1 MLAILYLLVAV
12 WIGDVLCRRFLA
24 FGSVLHRL
32 ACAFVVGL
40 VVSTWVNYMGVAVAP
55 RAPLPLLRGNLLFL
69 VFAFAVWKW
78 WKREPATFL
87 PRPPGR
93 ARWDLILLGIWV
105 VFACWMMWGSL
116 GFSPR
121 GTVRPDGSVFDA
133 GNIRMAVRQ
142 WSDFGATLA
151 IVQSFAIGHNFPPE
165 YPHFA
170 GPPLSYHFLFH
181 FQSANLEWL
190 GLRLHNSFNLL
201 SALSLVCLAILILT
215 LGERAMKSR
224 AIGRF
229 GAILFFFHCSLAYAP
244 FLAQQPGLMAMLRAI
259 RGKDGFLESIYG
271 YRGELWG
278 IWTLNI
284 VANQRHLASAISLL
298 LIVLI
303 FLADA
308 YDWRLSWPKTT
319 PKPKPPKA
327 PIAPPPAPPAVVA
340 PPAETPAE
348 PVAASVV
355 AEAEHPP
362 VLYDATVPVPQP
374 EAPAPVPVDVP
385 VPVEPPPPPQPTY
398 YVTPEPEPDEYDVAP
413 EPGPTPVPGGSRFD
427 LLLACCFSG
436 FLLGLLPLWNGP
448 VFITAAIVLAGLF
461 LIMPLRGY
469 LVALGGFAGVIGVP
483 QLILWRAGGAAA
495 NAGVYPNIHFGYVID
510 DPTFQNFVKF
520 MAFTFGFKWLVI
532 LAAIVPLRWRNRGVI
547 LSTLG
552 LGALIYAVYRA
563 QPALVVATGRTV
575 GLTVLAVSALAL
587 FLVHRIARHGILG
600 PNGSAIFL
608 STFNLVVLAFFVQ
621 FSIEN
626 AANHK
631 FMFIWIAII
640 NVGVAAVLLRMAKLG
655 VFGTVAAI
663 LLTVSITLGGFI
675 DLFPFHNDGTID
687 IAVEN
692 DNLMDFVL
700 HQTDPRDVFLTDSFV
715 AHPILLA
722 GRKIFH
728 GHDYYAW
735 SAGYDTDQ
743 RLRDTKMLYSETD
756 PTTLMTKLNE
766 FHIKWVCFDN
776 PFAQGE
782 MGKNEWVY
790 RGYFPKAFEDG
801 TGKHDGFRIYRVP
814 TPEEWK
820 QRDGHPVGPVVAPT
834 PTPSGPAPAPV
845 EKISRGFGIAVAS
858 TDELLVAEADSGAI
872 QKIAP
877 NGQFEGGLGMPDYKE
892 PNGVAVDHN
901 GFIYVADTWN
911 QRIVK
916 LNRDGV
922 VMAILPPPPGNYYAP
937 RDITTSPQGDV
948 YVANSGRSEIVRYNA
963 NGAVVKFWGTNG
975 EKQGEFKE
983 PLGVTVGLDK
993 NGAVEVYV
1001 ADYANA
1007 RIQVFTEEGKF
1018 LRMWT
1023 VAEWEKAPAWQR
1035 PGVLFHDGRLYV
1047 GAPAKEMI
1055 LLFSPKG
1062 ERLGAITSPE
1072 FHEPS
1077 GMAVSRTGTL
1087 YVMNVV
1093 SGHIVAVTLSPKT
1106 GAAVDVRPF
1115 APAPPMSGNR
1125 SM

>member
-1 MLAILYLLVAV
+1 MLAILYLLVAI

-40 VVSTWVNYMGVAVAP
+40 VVSTWVNYIGVAAAP
-55 RAPLPLLRGNLLFL
+55 QAPFPLLRGNLLFL
-69 VFAFAVWKW
+69 LFVFAVWKW
-78 WKREPATFL
+78 WKHDEPATFL

-93 ARWDLILLGIWV
+93 ARWDLLMLGIWL
-105 VFACWMMWGSL
+105 VFASWMMWASL
-116 GFSPR
+116 TISK
-121 GTVRPDGSVFDA
+121 DGVLH
-133 GNIRMAVRQ
+133 MAVRQ

-190 GLRLHNSFNLL
+190 GLKLHNSFNLL
-201 SALSLVCLAILILT
+201 SALSFVCLAILIMT
-215 LGERAMKSR
+215 LGERTLKSR
-224 AIGRF
+224 AVGRF

-244 FLAQQPGLMAMLRAI
+244 FLAQQPSLMAMVRAI

-284 VANQRHLASAISLL
+284 IANQRHLASAISLL

-308 YDWRLSWPKTT
+308 YDWRFSWPKVT
-319 PKPKPPKA
+319 PKAKPPKEPVPPMA
-327 PIAPPPAPPAVVA
+327 PVVELPPPPPPAPAD
-340 PPAETPAE
+340 
-348 PVAASVV
+348 PVGVPVV
-355 AEAEHPP
+355 AEPEHVAGGAFAAAGAVPA
-362 VLYDATVPVPQP
+362 VALYDAAVPQAEPEPTPTPLTPVP
-374 EAPAPVPVDVP
+374 EAAPAA
-385 VPVEPPPPPQPTY
+385 PPKPTY
-398 YVTPEPEPDEYDVAP
+398 YVTPEPEPDEYEVAP
-413 EPGPTPVPGGSRFD
+413 EPGPAPVPGGSRFD

-469 LVALGGFAGVIGVP
+469 LVALGAFAGAIGVP

-510 DPTFQNFVKF
+510 NPTFENFVKF

-552 LGALIYAVYRA
+552 LGALVYAVYRA
-563 QPALVVATGRTV
+563 QPALAAATGRTV
-575 GLTVLAVSALAL
+575 GLTVLLVSALAL
-587 FLVHRIARHGILG
+587 FLVHRIARHGVLG
-600 PNGSAIFL
+600 PLGSAIFL

-640 NVGVAAVLLRMAKLG
+640 NVGVAAVLLRMARLG
-655 VFGTVAAI
+655 ALGTVAAI
-663 LLTVSITLGGFI
+663 LLTLSMTLGGFI
-675 DLFPFHNDGTID
+675 DIFPFHNDGTID
-687 IAVEN
+687 IAMEH

-700 HQTDPRDVFLTDSFV
+700 YQTDPHDVFLTDAFV

-743 RLRDTKMLYSETD
+743 RLRDARMLYSETNTD
-756 PTTLMTKLNE
+756 TLVTKLNE

-776 PFAQGE
+776 PFSQGE

-790 RGYFPKAFEDG
+790 RGFFPKAFEDA

-814 TPEEWK
+814 TLEEWK
-820 QRDGHPVGPVVAPT
+820 QREGRPVGPVVAPT
-834 PTPSGPAPAPV
+834 PTPSAPVAAPA
-845 EKISRGFGIAVAS
+845 EKIARGFGIAVAS
-858 TDELLVAEADSGAI
+858 TGEILVAEADTGAI
-872 QKIAP
+872 QRIAP

-892 PNGVAVDHN
+892 PNGVAVDRN
-901 GFIYVADTWN
+901 GFVYVADTWN

-916 LNRDGV
+916 LNRDGMM
-922 VMAILPPPPGNYYAP
+922 MAVLPPPPGNYYAP
-937 RDITTSPQGDV
+937 RDITASPQGDI
-948 YVANSGRSEIVRYNA
+948 YVANSGRSEIDRYDA

-975 EKQGEFKE
+975 EKPGEFKE

-993 NGAVEVYV
+993 NGATEVYV

-1007 RIQVFTEEGKF
+1007 RIQVFTDEGKL
-1018 LRMWT
+1018 LRLWT

-1035 PGVLFHDGRLYV
+1035 PGILFHDGRLYV
-1047 GAPAKEMI
+1047 GAPEKEMI
-1055 LLFSPKG
+1055 VLFSPKG
-1062 ERLGAITSPE
+1062 ERTGTITSPE

-1077 GMAVSRTGTL
+1077 GMAVGREGTL
-1087 YVMNVV
+1087 YVMNVA

-1106 GAAVDVRPF
+1106 GGAVEVRPF
-1115 APAPPMSGNR
+1115 APAPMGYGR
-1125 SM
+1125 R